1 MSTHPNF
8 FAQPQPFKRYA
19 DVVLHTPPG
28 FTYLHQG
35 YFGRVFV
42 STNGTTVL
50 KVFMDSDVEGQRKEY
65 NILQLLSACAPDYAP
80 GPVKFTRVNVGGFE
94 YPAIQM
100 PNAGNAMNVLG
111 NIYQSSLPQD
121 QQLPALTVEELALC
135 MLQSI
140 HCVLLVNDRLQMKD
154 VHRGNLC
161 VQWRGPEIHLRFI
174 DVGMWSIEGG
184 GIVNN
189 AYTLFWG
196 MKDPVERLWFYILKP
211 YAQNNSPLAL
221 ELQQILQQGITKFQ
235 KGKLSRLNVYA
246 ELVQLAEDIK
256 KTFYKH
262 AECSRDYYIRVET
275 LLESIYL
282 ANHMA
287 LLQFSP
293 QPHQKPQQCKH

>member
-1 MSTHPNF
+1 
-8 FAQPQPFKRYA
+8 
-19 DVVLHTPPG
+19 
-28 FTYLHQG
+28 
-35 YFGRVFV
+35 
-42 STNGTTVL
+42 
-50 KVFMDSDVEGQRKEY
+50 
-65 NILQLLSACAPDYAP
+65 
-80 GPVKFTRVNVGGFE
+80 
-94 YPAIQM
+94 
-100 PNAGNAMNVLG
+100 
-111 NIYQSSLPQD
+111 
-121 QQLPALTVEELALC
+121 
-135 MLQSI
+135 
-140 HCVLLVNDRLQMKD
+140 MKD

-184 GIVNN
+184 GIANN

-293 QPHQKPQQCKH
+293 QHHQKPQQCKH